1 MDLQPCAGCGA
12 YGFEWETH
20 LTEERDNALVAVYRG
35 PCVECGTERA
45 YEFELIG
52 QAPAALAFGGP
63 QPSRIVDPG
72 QFFALAREAAAL
84 VPADPAQC
92 PPEELDEARE
102 AIAMA
107 VSAIDEVGKFVP
119 ADADAVPP
127 AAFTSEAGGALYA
140 ADPTQFRRARIE
152 AVAAAYR
159 NVFTAYQAH

>member
-72 QFFALAREAAAL
+72 QFFALAREA
-84 VPADPAQC
+84 
-92 PPEELDEARE
+92 
-102 AIAMA
+102 IAMA